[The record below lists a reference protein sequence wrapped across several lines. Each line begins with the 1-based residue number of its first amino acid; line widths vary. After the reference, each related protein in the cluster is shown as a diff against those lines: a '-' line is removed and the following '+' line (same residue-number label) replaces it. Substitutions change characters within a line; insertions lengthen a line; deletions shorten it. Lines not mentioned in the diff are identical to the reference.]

1 MPPSRWLDTTPRK
14 LPGRGQ
20 VRSEPV
26 VDLDRL
32 IATEQRLDEK
42 LRRAREEAT
51 RLVQEAQAAAGT
63 REAKIAA
70 ELEEAAQRF
79 ATETAAER
87 AQRVRQVR
95 EEAVAKVKRYEGVTP
110 ERVARA
116 ARDVVDRLVAGEEPA
131 A

>member
-14 LPGRGQ
+14 LPERGQ

-42 LRRAREEAT
+42 LRRAQEEAT
-51 RLVQEAQAAAGT
+51 RLVAEARAAAAT
-63 REAKIAA
+63 REAELTA
-70 ELEEAAQRF
+70 ELAATAQRF
-79 ATETAAER
+79 AAETAAER
-87 AQRVRQVR
+87 ERR
-95 EEAVAKVKRYEGVTP
+95 EREVHVEAAVQVKRYEGISP
-110 ERVARA
+110 ECVAGA